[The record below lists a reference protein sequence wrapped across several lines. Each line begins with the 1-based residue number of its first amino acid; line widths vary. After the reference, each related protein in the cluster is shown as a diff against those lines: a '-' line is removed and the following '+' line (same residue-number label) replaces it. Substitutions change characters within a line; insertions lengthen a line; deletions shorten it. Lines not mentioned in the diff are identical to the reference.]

1 MIFILYQIIT
11 SIVSSIICIYHLVTL
26 YLVFSSLPFEL
37 SSGYFLITKITIIFL
52 SLYVIVINEV
62 ARRNKRWEFCVNLF
76 KYKKQNNIQ
85 RIDLFILFSF
95 SLVITYIVTLLF
107 SLLLILLIRLNPTFL
122 ENLNI
127 WMLHMTITVIK
138 YATLLLCLIP
148 LYKAFIAY
156 KKQKN
161 DK

>member
-1 MIFILYQIIT
+1 MKFILYQIIT

-76 KYKKQNNIQ
+76 KYKK
-85 RIDLFILFSF
+85 
-95 SLVITYIVTLLF
+95 
-107 SLLLILLIRLNPTFL
+107 
-122 ENLNI
+122 
-127 WMLHMTITVIK
+127 K
-138 YATLLLCLIP
+138 
-148 LYKAFIAY
+148 
-156 KKQKN
+156 
-161 DK
+161 